1 MTNLRYSVSS
11 NGVNCDISGCMEELN
26 LKSKLFVDK
35 NASLDSSNVSP
46 QINISSR
53 KLITL
58 SSNFLNVGVTSDKDS
73 YL

>member
-11 NGVNCDISGCMEELN
+11 TGINCDIFGCMEEPN

-46 QINISSR
+46 QINISPR

-58 SSNFLNVGVTSDKDS
+58 SPNFLNVGITLGKDS